1 MILCSLSL
9 SLSLSLCSMVKITK
23 PTATMDNQKNKK
35 KKKKTKSS
43 GPKSKS
49 MKVSEP
55 PKPNPFENIWSRRK
69 FDILGKKRKGEER
82 RIGLARSLGIQ
93 KRKQTLLKEYEQS
106 TKSSVFLDNRIGE
119 QGEALPEFDKAL
131 LRSQRHRQVR
141 VLILMIEIETC
152 L

>member
-1 MILCSLSL
+1 MILCVLSL
-9 SLSLSLCSMVKITK
+9 ALSSMVKLSN
-23 PTATMDNQKNKK
+23 PTATMENQKNK

-43 GPKSKS
+43 GPKAKS

-55 PKPNPFENIWSRRK
+55 QKPNPFENIWSRRK